1 MAGTGVL
8 ASSKALGSEDWTGIS
23 GDGVAGGVGSSFCI
37 CGACSSD
44 RHVSISSSFTGAGVG
59 LGDSACGTAGV
70 DGVTVG
76 SVTRLIGL

>member
-1 MAGTGVL
+1 
-8 ASSKALGSEDWTGIS
+8 
-23 GDGVAGGVGSSFCI
+23 
-37 CGACSSD
+37 
-44 RHVSISSSFTGAGVG
+44 VG